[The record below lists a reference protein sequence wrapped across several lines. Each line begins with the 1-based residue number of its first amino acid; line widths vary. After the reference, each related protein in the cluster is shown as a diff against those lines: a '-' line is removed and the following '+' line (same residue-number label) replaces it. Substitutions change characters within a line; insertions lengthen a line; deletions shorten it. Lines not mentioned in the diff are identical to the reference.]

1 MARVNDIPQ
10 TLLTRESRTEFV
22 QWLSALSADRMSKKQ
37 LAAQWS
43 RVTNSTLTNAEI
55 LQFVQAPNTIK

>member
-1 MARVNDIPQ
+1 MARVSDIPQ

-22 QWLSALSADRMSKKQ
+22 QWLSALNADRMSKKQ